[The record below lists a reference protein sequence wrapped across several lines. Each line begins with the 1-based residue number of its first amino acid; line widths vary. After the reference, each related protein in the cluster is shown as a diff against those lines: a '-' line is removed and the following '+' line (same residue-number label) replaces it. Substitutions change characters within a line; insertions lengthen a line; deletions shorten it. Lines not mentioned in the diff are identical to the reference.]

1 MNGAEAWALIV
12 LALGVVIARRRSVGL
27 ALVTAQTVVLASSAL
42 AQVPG
47 RSLGFLIAAVVLV
60 MKTIL
65 FAVLL
70 VWTLRRTREQRPVLN
85 PLSAPLRLVIAGG
98 LAIALNALV
107 PRIGVANVAVQQGA
121 IALVVLG
128 AAIVLMRRATF
139 IQALGLLVAE
149 NGIAYAATSL
159 SGGIPVVIEVGALFD
174 LLIVVAV
181 ATIFHESITKALGS
195 GDAGLLD
202 GLRD

>member
-27 ALVTAQTVVLASSAL
+27 ALVTAQTVVLASVAL
-42 AQVPG
+42 AHVPG

-85 PLSAPLRLVIAGG
+85 PISAPLRLVIAGS
-98 LAIALNALV
+98 LAIALNALI

-128 AAIVLMRRATF
+128 VAIVLMRRATF

-195 GDAGLLD
+195 GDAGLLG